1 MTGADIIPENVVAL
15 LPDATRFARRHA
27 LATPRP
33 PSLISATMPM
43 LTTSRAL
50 QIHMFVSAC
59 FTAPFFMLGAPEF
72 ASMLTDG
79 KVPAAEIAKNG
90 LLVHLFHVDALKNV
104 FITALCYLAAKF
116 GPAEQRQV
124 CMLMVFLMVALMP
137 LFKIAPIHPDLGL
150 PPPAIAYLTVTVT
163 SHCLALAGI

>member
-33 PSLISATMPM
+33 PPSSRPPCRCSRPLARAPDPHVRERVFH
-43 LTTSRAL
+43 RAL
-50 QIHMFVSAC
+50 LHAGRP
-59 FTAPFFMLGAPEF
+59 ARPP
-72 ASMLTDG
+72 LTDG
-79 KVPAAEIAKNG
+79 KVPAAEGAKNG

-137 LFKIAPIHPDLGL
+137 LFKIAPIHPDLG
-150 PPPAIAYLTVTVT
+150 PPAPAIAYLTVTVT
-163 SHCLALAGI
+163 SH